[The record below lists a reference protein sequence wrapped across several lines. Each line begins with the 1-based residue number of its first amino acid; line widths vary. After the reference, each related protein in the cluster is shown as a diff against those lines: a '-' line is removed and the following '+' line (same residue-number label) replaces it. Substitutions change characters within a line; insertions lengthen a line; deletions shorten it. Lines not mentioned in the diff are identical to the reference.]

1 MQLEASIIL
10 EGKVGV
16 TVGSHYVKK
25 KKKERKKK
33 DDYYFI
39 LFFLKERK
47 RVSK

>member
-16 TVGSHYVKK
+16 TVGSHYVK